1 MKQSD
6 LLRAF
11 QYVDDKYLD
20 IVEQERHERTKGYRW
35 KHWSAVAAC
44 ILCLI
49 LLLTLPVVAVASN
62 WFGLR
67 DLLLPSGPGGEKDRI
82 NREQEF
88 SGQEEERVIGLAGYQ
103 GSPEWQAL
111 AEWKLCLDAYD
122 GGGTEF
128 PGTGDRLDASFT
140 RYSCYQVHSGELAE
154 KMDEI
159 AAKYDL
165 KLHTTSYDMQKH
177 PELLELC
184 GDFLAEGKGSL
195 YPAYMYEDGT
205 FQTEGTVFLAE
216 DEVWDFLLLR
226 SVRGTFHDAML
237 DISDVADYEEWQYA
251 TACGVVVNLALGSDK
266 ALILADLEDCFVTVA
281 VRSIVMPVYAGAAE
295 GVTRETLEA
304 MADSIDFTV
313 LSPVTPPKAPEV
325 SESVLPAPTVERD
338 PEAVKMYAA
347 ILKNLLYS
355 DILPDGTAS
364 GLQGGSSQ
372 FAVCDVDGDGK
383 EELVLLYDPGV
394 TAGMAGYVIGYDGE
408 SGATHI
414 QLAEYPMFEFLANG
428 GLKALDSHNQTYGE
442 MWPYSLYRYLPESDS
457 YEYVGH
463 VHAADRKYLEL
474 EEHPEDYPAE
484 ADVSGAGTV
493 YYVSE
498 DGWGTVP
505 IDEADY
511 LAWLAA
517 NRGDSPALEISYL
530 PLTEEAILSMEQ

>member
-1 MKQSD
+1 MKHSD

-49 LLLTLPVVAVASN
+49 LILMLPVVAVAAN

-67 DLLLPSGPGGEKDRI
+67 DLLLPSGSGGEKDRI

-111 AEWKLCLDAYD
+111 AEWKLCLDAHD
-122 GGGTEF
+122 GGTEF
-128 PGTGDRLDASFT
+128 SGTDDRLDVSFT
-140 RYSCYQVHSGELAE
+140 RYSCYQVHSGELAK

-165 KLHTTSYDMQKH
+165 KLHTASYDMQKH

-184 GDFLAEGKGSL
+184 GDFLAEGKASL

-205 FQTEGTVFLAE
+205 FQTEGTMFLAE

-237 DISDVADYEEWQYA
+237 DVGDVADYEEWQYEA
-251 TACGVVVNLALGSDK
+251 ACGVTVNLALGSDK

-304 MADSIDFTV
+304 MADCIDFTR
-313 LSPVTPPKAPEV
+313 LSPVTPPEAPEV

-355 DILPDGTAS
+355 NVLPDGTAS

-394 TAGMAGYVIGYDGE
+394 TAGMAGYVIGYDRE
-408 SGATHI
+408 SGTTHI

-428 GLKALDSHNQTYGE
+428 NLKALDSHNQTDGD
-442 MWPYSLYRYLPESDS
+442 MWPYSLYRYLPKDDS

-463 VHAADRKYLEL
+463 VHAADRKRLEK
-474 EEHPEDYPAE
+474 HPEEYPAE
-484 ADVSGAGTV
+484 VDISGTGTV

-511 LAWLAA
+511 LAWLAE
-517 NRGDSPALEISYL
+517 NRGDCGMLEISYL
-530 PLTEEAILSMEQ
+530 PLTEEAVLSMEQ

>member
-1 MKQSD
+1 MKHSD

-20 IVEQERHERTKGYRW
+20 IVEQERCTRTKGRQW
-35 KHWSAVAAC
+35 NHWSAVAAC

-49 LLLTLPVVAVASN
+49 LLLTLPVVAVAAN
-62 WFGLR
+62 WFGIR
-67 DLLLPSGPGGEKDRI
+67 DLLLPSGPGGEKNRI
-82 NREQEF
+82 NREQED

-111 AEWKLCLDAYD
+111 AEWKLCLDVYE
-122 GGGTEF
+122 GSGTDF

-140 RYSCYQVHSGELAE
+140 RYSCYQVHSGELAK

-159 AAKYDL
+159 AAKYEL
-165 KLHTTSYDMQKH
+165 KLHTASYDMQKH

-184 GDFLAEGKGSL
+184 GNFLAEGKGSL

-205 FQTEGTVFLAE
+205 FQTEGTMFLAE

-237 DISDVADYEEWQYA
+237 DIGDVADYEEWQYEV
-251 TACGVVVNLALGSDK
+251 ACGITVNLALGSDK
-266 ALILADLEDCFVTVA
+266 ALILADLEDSFVTVA

-304 MADSIDFTV
+304 MADCIDFTR

-325 SESVLPAPTVERD
+325 SESVFPAPTVERD

-355 DILPDGTAS
+355 DILPDGTTS

-394 TAGMAGYVIGYDGE
+394 TAGMAGYVIGYDSE
-408 SGATHI
+408 SGTAHI

-428 GLKALDSHNQTYGE
+428 SLKALDSHNQTDGE
-442 MWPYSLYRYLPESDS
+442 MWPYSLYRYLSESDS

-463 VHAADRKYLEL
+463 VHATDRKYLEK
-474 EEHPEDYPAE
+474 HPEDYPAE
-484 ADVSGAGTV
+484 ADVSGTGTV

-511 LAWLAA
+511 LAWLAE
-517 NRGDSPALEISYL
+517 NRGDSQALEISYL
-530 PLTEEAILSMEQ
+530 PLTEEAVLSMEQ